1 MINVTF
7 FEIET
12 CRPSQ
17 AQTWPRHT
25 LVHIEM
31 PSITSNNRAPAKR
44 LAAIL
49 VTTWGFTWQGCR
61 LLKILRPLE
70 LENNKVQGLTNNRKT
85 PVHPKWLVSKQ
96 LKQNNAKHDK
106 SLQVVPSPI
115 WKRTCSHS
123 PPYASWK
130 CEKDPE
136 LHKFYSCSIDG
147 KSGYV
152 NQFLSSLHVLCPLF
166 LQTSE
171 GNSDYSSYFCHYSLL
186 DRNQLTC
193 WSSTHAATARLR
205 KPQWILQPTVDDTLC
220 WSLRRKGDDSCGWK
234 GGKYLPKE
242 WGHIPWEKENLQRC
256 LGRGYRGYVS
266 SQGIHWTQLLQLIFL
281 HNSITA
287 RTTRNDNNIRGAMIL
302 NQK

>member
-1 MINVTF
+1 MIIVTF

-70 LENNKVQGLTNNRKT
+70 LENNKVQGLTNNRKS
-85 PVHPKWLVSKQ
+85 PVHPKWLVSKH
-96 LKQNNAKHDK
+96 LRQNNAKHDSHQSK
-106 SLQVVPSPI
+106 SFQAQQKKNMFIAWCKFI
-115 WKRTCSHS
+115 WKQTCSHS

-136 LHKFYSCSIDG
+136 LHKFYII
-147 KSGYV
+147 
-152 NQFLSSLHVLCPLF
+152 LVLF
-166 LQTSE
+166 
-171 GNSDYSSYFCHYSLL
+171 N
-186 DRNQLTC
+186 
-193 WSSTHAATARLR
+193 W
-205 KPQWILQPTVDDTLC
+205 W
-220 WSLRRKGDDSCGWK
+220 
-234 GGKYLPKE
+234 
-242 WGHIPWEKENLQRC
+242 
-256 LGRGYRGYVS
+256 
-266 SQGIHWTQLLQLIFL
+266 
-281 HNSITA
+281 
-287 RTTRNDNNIRGAMIL
+287 
-302 NQK
+302 